1 MCFYV
6 CVTLQPERNE
16 RKKERK
22 KEEAVFPPQEKT
34 NEPHVT
40 LHAGVHATACQF
52 CVV

>member
-1 MCFYV
+1 MFA
-6 CVTLQPERNE
+6 LLSNQKEMKE

-40 LHAGVHATACQF
+40 LHAGVHAPACQF